1 MTYRRTFDNDYE
13 FLAPNGFISHCHLQ
27 IYRAEGRPML
37 VVASE
42 LPSNPGMSVTNAAE
56 TLATDVFRAFR
67 GCLESIESNFY
78 VFRLQK

>member
-42 LPSNPGMSVTNAAE
+42 LPPIPACQLP
-56 TLATDVFRAFR
+56 TLLKHSPPMYFERSEDVWK
-67 GCLESIESNFY
+67 
-78 VFRLQK
+78 V